1 MARVVRC
8 RGAYFAGLME
18 ELAEFETMAA
28 ASQTVVMINP
38 IAGGGRAGRLWRRLR
53 SAAPELGNSHLV
65 RRATAEASREEL
77 IAHLES
83 GARRVIVIG
92 GDGTTNLVV
101 GTLLAEGYG
110 DRVDLGLVP
119 AGTGSDLARSL
130 GLPRN
135 PVAALRHVLVA
146 EPRSIDAL
154 RFETESGER
163 RYAVNT
169 TSAGMSGAIAPA
181 VNANTR
187 RGRLSYLTTTLAAL
201 LRYRPVPCRLEVDG
215 EPFYDGE
222 FFLAA
227 FVNGRYFGN
236 GMPIAPEARLDDGL
250 IDVVLIPPVPLW
262 HLPYRLPQ
270 FLTGRLIHLDL
281 VTCCRAERIR
291 LEPAAGFPPFEVDG
305 ECLESG
311 SAEIRILPGALR
323 ILA

>member
-1 MARVVRC
+1 MR
-8 RGAYFAGLME
+8 FASQ
-18 ELAEFETMAA
+18 TV
-28 ASQTVVMINP
+28 ASQTVVMVNP
-38 IAGGGRAGRLWRRLR
+38 IAGGGRADRLWGRLLE
-53 SAAPELGNSHLV
+53 AAPELGEAHLV
-65 RRATAEASREEL
+65 RGATAEASRAEL
-77 IAHLES
+77 TTRLES
-83 GARRVIVIG
+83 GAQRVIVIG
-92 GDGTTNLVV
+92 GDGTASLVV
-101 GTLLAEGYG
+101 DTLLVEGYG

-135 PVAALRHVLVA
+135 PVAALQRVLEA
-146 EPRSIDAL
+146 EPRTIDAL
-154 RFETESGER
+154 RVETASGER

-169 TSAGMSGAIAPA
+169 TSAGMSGAVAPR
-181 VNANTR
+181 VNANSR
-187 RGRLSYLTTTLAAL
+187 RGRLSYLANTLVAL
-201 LRYRPVPCRLEVDG
+201 WRYRPVPCRLELDG
-215 EPFYDGE
+215 ESFYDGE

-270 FLTGRLIHLDL
+270 FLTGRHVHLDF
-281 VTCCRAERIR
+281 VICRRAERIR
-291 LEPAAGFPPFEVDG
+291 LEPAAGFPPFEIDG

-311 SAEIRILPGALR
+311 PAEIRILPGALR